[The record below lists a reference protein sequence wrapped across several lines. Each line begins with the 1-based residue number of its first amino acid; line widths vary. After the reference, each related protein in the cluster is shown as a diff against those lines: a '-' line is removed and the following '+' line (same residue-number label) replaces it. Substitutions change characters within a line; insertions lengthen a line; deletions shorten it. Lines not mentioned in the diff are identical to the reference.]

1 MSVPSVDYGNLV
13 ENQLPPNRRL
23 PRFKAIGYSFI
34 NYVAYLYN
42 YFLYYMNG
50 SIANNYDAGVTYS
63 VGATVVY
70 NFKMYE
76 SIQASN
82 TGNAPDGSPLYWMEM
97 LGYFRGANERA
108 LYQASKIVFEYALNR
123 YFQTSFAQPPAISD
137 IYIGD
142 VVPTYPTFLVGL
154 TEDESDSIGTTG
166 SSGYITLT
174 ESFVTA
180 SSYRFIINV
189 PSGLYSSLGSEA
201 EIIIRNFADKYAI
214 VGTTYTIVT
223 Y

>member
-1 MSVPSVDYGNLV
+1 MSVPSVDYNNLL
-13 ENQLPPNRRL
+13 ENELPPHRRL
-23 PRFKAIGYSFI
+23 PRFIALAKGFA
-34 NYVAYLYN
+34 NYIIYLYN
-42 YFLYYMNG
+42 YFLSYING
-50 SIANNYDAGVTYS
+50 STANNYDAGVTYG
-63 VGATVVY
+63 VGAVVVY
-70 NFKMYE
+70 NYKVYE

-97 LGYFRGANERA
+97 LPYFRGATERS
-108 LYQASKIVFEYALNR
+108 LYQASKVVFEYALNR

-142 VVPTYPTFLVGL
+142 VAPTYPTFLVGL

-166 SSGYITLT
+166 SSGYITLS

-180 SSYRFIINV
+180 SSYRFIIYV
-189 PSGLYSSLGSEA
+189 PSALYSSLGSEA
-201 EIIIRNFADKYAI
+201 EVIIRNFADKYAI